1 MTITVEGP
9 DGAIHEFPDG
19 ISQDVIKGAMAK
31 HYGSPTKPEA
41 PVDPKQQTESLP
53 WYDQAA
59 KALAFGAVQ
68 TRSKDVDTLRK
79 SGSVGMDLDKVDR
92 NTEWL
97 KQQAG
102 LQNYDP
108 ASAHFADSSKPWTE
122 RLGYLPRALLEG
134 TPEMAQHIAASTLGG
149 PLGMLASTAVAEGG
163 SAVNRVREADK
174 TDPNA
179 ELTMGQKARVGGN
192 VALQALLN
200 EVGAKAT
207 LGATKPIK
215 DVGMAGVKQ
224 AVGNV
229 GRAAGVDAAVGGL
242 GAASDKAIVE
252 QQAPSVADVALPALA
267 GASVGTAFRAPG
279 AARDAAISTR
289 FRSLGQ
295 LDPQSRGQVA
305 DILQRYDG
313 DFKATEKHVIDDLKV
328 ATKGMDEVT
337 RDTISKARIQH
348 EAGQRIDPQQIEAVS
363 KVDPDAGRTLR
374 NLDTLSVMRGLDN
387 GGLSG
392 SFVGRLLN
400 PYQRPAHGDPATT
413 LGKFAE
419 GASVGHGFW
428 AADPTTAAGVFGT
441 QIVGSLGLK
450 GIDKMTG
457 AANPAKVITDR
468 YAGTADPMQTIAE
481 ARAAAFAKD
490 LAGRQSKVGA
500 AKAELDAAKAESV
513 TTKLEGD
520 IGSLATKRIKQL
532 AKERKAE
539 SDALWKA
546 ASESVRNL
554 NKRDDLQAKEE
565 RRVDS
570 TLRQQAD
577 IMRRSQA
584 VEEARLAA
592 EQRDADAAMRRQ
604 ADIMRNSQRVED
616 RRVTAEQNA
625 ADAAMRNQADMM
637 RRSQAVEESRLK
649 GEQREADA
657 AIRRQADL
665 MRNSQSVE
673 ERRVASE
680 QRVSDQQM
688 ARQAMLMRNSQAVEQ
703 QRQSQMLGD
712 IGQQLRMMRASETA
726 SSSPAALPLAVAKM
740 KAGFARDAEAN
751 APSPEPTFNT
761 DSMFWGPSSSIKGTP
776 AEKAIMATRAL
787 ERHNAKIAKQEQT
800 ATRQKQKQ
808 EKEATQAK
816 AEKRVKDA
824 EAKVSETTKDA
835 NENMYVFEHRGQK
848 VRVPKEFVDSAK
860 LYETSFREKVDR
872 RMDVID
878 AAKNLTKSKGVKKLL
893 DQLAKDWTDTTN
905 NPELAYGHLERTVNK
920 SGVPKNVAD
929 FLLDNWGSVEGTWAT
944 TRRDIENE

>member
-1 MTITVEGP
+1 MAIEVEGP
-9 DGAIHEFPDG
+9 DGSVVEFPDG
-19 ISQDVIKGAMAK
+19 TSHDVIKGAMAK
-31 HYGSPTKPEA
+31 HFGSPTKAQP
-41 PVDPKQQTESLP
+41 PVSNQQQTEELP
-53 WYDQAA
+53 FYTKAA
-59 KALAFGAVQ
+59 KALAYGAAQ

-79 SGSVGMDLDKVDR
+79 SGALGMDLDKVDR

-134 TPEMAQHIAASTLGG
+134 TPEMAQHIAASTVGG

-179 ELTMGQKARVGGN
+179 ELTFGQKARVGGN
-192 VALQALLN
+192 VTIQALLN

-229 GRAAGVDAAVGGL
+229 GRAAGIDAAVGGL

-279 AARDAAISTR
+279 AARDAAVSTR

-313 DFKATEKHVIDDLKV
+313 DFKATEKHVLDDLKV
-328 ATKGMDEVT
+328 ATKGMDEAT
-337 RDTISKARIQH
+337 RDTISKAKIQH
-348 EAGQRIDPQQIEAVS
+348 EAGQRIDTQQIEAVS

-374 NLDTLSVMRGLDN
+374 NLDTLGVMRGLDN

-392 SFVGRLLN
+392 SDFVQAVK
-400 PYQRPAHGDPATT
+400 P
-413 LGKFAE
+413 FAK
-419 GASVGHGFW
+419 GAKLIDF
-428 AADPTTAAGVFGT
+428 
-441 QIVGSLGLK
+441 GSLGVLLAGGHIPYLGHVSPEIAATILGTQAGIYGGAR
-450 GIDKMTG
+450 GIDALTG
-457 AANPAKVITDR
+457 ASNPAKVITDR
-468 YAGTADPMQTIAE
+468 YAGTADPVQTIAE

-490 LAGRQSKVGA
+490 IAERQAKVGA
-500 AKAELDAAKAESV
+500 AKADLDAAKAESV

-546 ASESVRNL
+546 ASESVRAL

-565 RRVDS
+565 RRVD
-570 TLRQQAD
+570 TGIRQQAD

-616 RRVTAEQNA
+616 QRVASEQNA
-625 ADAAMRNQADMM
+625 ADAAMRSQADMM
-637 RRSQAVEESRLK
+637 RRSQAVEEGRLA
-649 GEQREADA
+649 GLQREADA
-657 AIRRQADL
+657 AMRRQADL

-673 ERRVASE
+673 ERRVANN
-680 QRVSDQQM
+680 QRASDQQM
-688 ARQAMLMRNSQAVEQ
+688 ARQANLMRNSQAVEQ

-712 IGQQLRMMRASETA
+712 IGQQLRIMQASETA
-726 SSSPAALPLAVAKM
+726 SSSPAALPLAVAKL

-751 APSPEPTFNT
+751 APAPEPTFNT

-776 AEKAIMATRAL
+776 AEKAMMATRAL

-848 VRVPKEFVDSAK
+848 VRVPKEFVGSAK

-878 AAKNLTKSKGVKKLL
+878 AAKSLTKSGNVKKML